1 MKVMTAVFACC
12 VATAASVLCAE
23 TNTVAKTMTVV
34 RCQYVIEDG
43 RQCVY
48 QAEKGTSKG
57 QATQAYSTPDA
68 ARVVVAARGRD
79 LIKYPGI
86 GYGAGTAVCG

>member
-57 QATQAYSTPDA
+57 QAYSTPDA

-79 LIKYPGI
+79 LIKYPGTD
-86 GYGAGTAVCG
+86 YGAGTAVCG